1 MDVHPPKNGIN
12 RYWSIAIWITWVDR
26 RVWPVFGV
34 DSRGMQLGNTDDR
47 PLPDDPAIFDP
58 LQVGQ
63 TRKSKIW
70 VKNVQNMSK
79 EKFSGWFKPQTAANP
94 NSRTDS
100 TKVHFQQK
108 FEAATPDPKP
118 YPLRILPS
126 LVPGACISPS
136 CASARKSDRWVPCNL
151 KLYPILRPWNHGTS
165 IAARG
170 TGISCTPQCEAP
182 QL

>member
-1 MDVHPPKNGIN
+1 
-12 RYWSIAIWITWVDR
+12 
-26 RVWPVFGV
+26 
-34 DSRGMQLGNTDDR
+34 MQLGNPDDR
-47 PLPDDPAIFDP
+47 PLPDDPAMFDP

-70 VKNVQNMSK
+70 VKHVQNMSK

-100 TKVHFQQK
+100 TKDHVQQK
-108 FEAATPDPKP
+108 FEAATPDPKS

-136 CASARKSDRWVPCNL
+136 CASARESDR
-151 KLYPILRPWNHGTS
+151 
-165 IAARG
+165 
-170 TGISCTPQCEAP
+170 
-182 QL
+182 